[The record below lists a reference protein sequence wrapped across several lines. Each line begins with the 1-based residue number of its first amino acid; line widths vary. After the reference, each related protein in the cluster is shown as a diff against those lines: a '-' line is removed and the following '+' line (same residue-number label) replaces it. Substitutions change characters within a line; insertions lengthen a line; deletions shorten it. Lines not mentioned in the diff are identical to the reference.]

1 MADFVTGRRL
11 GEEVYDIIFNARKQL
26 LIVSPFIKLDDYFKR
41 EVFNKHK
48 SNAELHIIIAFGK
61 NEHNPSR
68 SFNKS
73 DFEYFKEFNNIS
85 IVYVPNLHAKFYA
98 NESKGIVTSINLYDY
113 SFRNNV
119 EFGVLSETK
128 FLEIGGASLDTIA
141 RNESIEV
148 LKDNYCV
155 FVKRPKFKKKLLLGK
170 DFVGA
175 EVLLDLTE
183 DLLRGRKLLKRDIS
197 EFIDEEYVDFKEQRE
212 RVSRE
217 DFEKKSSTKVY
228 EKNVKFLSGSA
239 LARTKGKSLSD
250 LRAVMADKGYVI
262 ENKITP
268 SGKEVG
274 IKLQYSESGG
284 SWIVYPESLNKLL

>member
-1 MADFVTGRRL
+1 MAQFVTGRQL
-11 GEEVYDIIFNARKQL
+11 EEEVYNIIFKAQKQL

-48 SNAELHIIIAFGK
+48 SNPELHLIIAFGK

-73 DFEYFKEFNNIS
+73 DFEYFQEFNNIS

-113 SFRNNV
+113 SFKNNV
-119 EFGVLSETK
+119 EFGVLSETR
-128 FLEIGGASLDTIA
+128 FLEIGGASLDTVA
-141 RNESIEV
+141 RNESLDV

-155 FVKRPKFKKKLLLGK
+155 FVKRPKYKKKLLLGK
-170 DFVGA
+170 DFMGA
-175 EVLLDLTE
+175 EVILDLTE
-183 DLLRGRKLLKRDIS
+183 DLLLGRKLPKRSLS
-197 EFIDEEYVDFKEQRE
+197 EFIDEEYVDFNEQKE

-217 DFEKKSSTKVY
+217 DFEKYTSTK
-228 EKNVKFLSGSA
+228 ESLKNEKFLSGSA
-239 LARTKGKSLSD
+239 LGRTKGKKLAD
-250 LRAVMADKGYVI
+250 VREVMAAKGYVI

-268 SGKEVG
+268 LGKDKG
-274 IKLQYSESGG
+274 IKLKYSQTGD
-284 SWIVYPESLNKLL
+284 SWIVYPESMNELL